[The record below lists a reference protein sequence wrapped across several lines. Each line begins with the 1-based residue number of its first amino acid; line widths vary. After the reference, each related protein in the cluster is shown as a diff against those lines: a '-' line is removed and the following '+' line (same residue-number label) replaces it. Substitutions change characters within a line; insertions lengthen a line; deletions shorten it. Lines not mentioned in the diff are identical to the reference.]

1 MGIELELPCRNEK
14 GTFLVQ
20 VSRQD
25 GQKTELQEIITSPA
39 VKCQEPTGKKFLR
52 KGLF

>member
-25 GQKTELQEIITSPA
+25 GQKTELQEIITRRFYYE
-39 VKCQEPTGKKFLR
+39 QEDS
-52 KGLF
+52 